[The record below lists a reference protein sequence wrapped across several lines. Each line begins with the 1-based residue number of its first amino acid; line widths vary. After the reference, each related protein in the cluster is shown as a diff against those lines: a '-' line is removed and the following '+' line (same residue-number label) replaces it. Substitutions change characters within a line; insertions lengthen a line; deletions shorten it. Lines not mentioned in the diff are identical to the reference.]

1 MKPDQDNHSNP
12 DAADITDG
20 DEALVRQQMELLG
33 QPEPIAPEF
42 VESLSDRLDT
52 EFAAVTAEAG
62 ATSGIESGTENDL
75 NGFAIRRP
83 ATESIEPV
91 ASNGLKQTRILPR
104 WLGGLIAATVL
115 MGMLSFWMAQPLST
129 WAEMID
135 ALNSTP
141 WVQTDSG
148 RTSSWFSASNQVVA
162 MRDSKQTVFASQS
175 SGAHLN
181 YVREDARIYQTNST
195 QKWLPLERDLIAWL
209 ADGSGGSLNSDVNW
223 SLVSESTRTI
233 DDASGRW
240 LELTVE
246 FKSVR
251 PMDRTFTAIF
261 LLNPETKL
269 PVSCRVHQGELASAT
284 ATDGSRWQAVSFD
297 YPNSGPA
304 NIFDLGVAVETP
316 ILLAGSDS
324 KIGLIASDAKST
336 ARVAAL
342 DKRSEKPNASIAP
355 KPKSLDPPP
364 KKVEPVV
371 PEVSV
376 PVSPAPVTPAVAS
389 SEGDLPAEVSEL
401 LPLPNAEVALITTI
415 PIVPIPATS
424 VA

>member
-1 MKPDQDNHSNP
+1 MKPDQNNNPKP

-20 DEALVRQQMELLG
+20 DEALVRQQLELLG

-42 VESLSDRLDT
+42 VETLSDRLDT
-52 EFAAVTAEAG
+52 EFAAVMAG
-62 ATSGIESGTENDL
+62 AGVTSVIESGSESAIKNDL
-75 NGFAIRRP
+75 NGFSTRRP
-83 ATESIEPV
+83 AAESIEPV
-91 ASNGLKQTRILPR
+91 TSNGSKQNRILPR
-104 WLGGLIAATVL
+104 WLGGLIAAAIL
-115 MGMLSFWMAQPLST
+115 MGLFSFWMAQPVST
-129 WAEMID
+129 WADMIE

-162 MRDSKQTVFASQS
+162 MRDSDQTVFASQS

-195 QKWLPLERDLIAWL
+195 QKWLPLESDLIAWL

-223 SLVSESTRTI
+223 SLISESTRTI

-240 LELTVE
+240 LELTVD

-251 PMDRTFTAIF
+251 PMDRSFTAIF
-261 LLNPETKL
+261 LLNPKTKL
-269 PVSCRVHQGELASAT
+269 PVSCRVHQGELASASV
-284 ATDGSRWQAVSFD
+284 TDGSRWQAVSFD
-297 YPNSGPA
+297 YPDSGPA

-324 KIGLIASDAKST
+324 EIGLIASDAKST

-342 DKRSEKPNASIAP
+342 DRRSEKPNASIAV
-355 KPKSLDPPP
+355 KPKSSDHAA
-364 KKVEPVV
+364 E
-371 PEVSV
+371 ESG
-376 PVSPAPVTPAVAS
+376 SGS
-389 SEGDLPAEVSEL
+389 S
-401 LPLPNAEVALITTI
+401 
-415 PIVPIPATS
+415 
-424 VA
+424 